1 MIEFEDQLRS
11 ALGRQQ
17 PPSDFA
23 RRVLAR
29 AARLDTP
36 KVPRW
41 QPWLAGSLA
50 ASLLVGCLG
59 FASYEQ
65 QREKEQAREARVKVR
80 QALHITSVKLR
91 RIEKRVE
98 GINQ

>member
-17 PPSDFA
+17 APRDFA
-23 RRVLAR
+23 RQVLSR
-29 AARLDTP
+29 AARLDRP
-36 KVPRW
+36 NVKRW

-59 FASYEQ
+59 FANYEQ
-65 QREKEQAREARVKVR
+65 RRELDQAREARTKVMR
-80 QALHITSVKLR
+80 ALKITSVKLR